1 MRRQPAYDEL
11 IAEGDAVPV
20 AGWDFSWFEG
30 RATEERPAWGYA
42 RLLSE
47 RLRRAQAVL
56 DIQTGGGEV
65 LAGALRAAA
74 AGRPETG
81 ATGRPEVIA
90 ATESWPPNVALALR
104 SLTPLGGE
112 VAEMADDGVLPF
124 PPGSF
129 DLVVSRHPAE
139 VVWPEIARVL
149 KPGGAYFSQQV
160 GAGSN
165 RELTDFMMGPQPVD
179 PSRSPQVAVAEATA
193 AGLEVVDL
201 REQALRVE
209 FFDVAAVV
217 HFLKKVLWTVPG
229 FTVAG
234 YREPLAR
241 MHEHILGQRLVH
253 LPLAAV
259 PHRGAPVRPHRKQN
273 RGCDCFALSCRATG
287 PARPDQKENRNAD
300 PQSAHHLDRRS
311 SGWHRDRDAG

>member
-1 MRRQPAYDEL
+1 VRGQPTFDEL

-20 AGWDFSWFEG
+20 AGWDFSWFDG

-47 RLRRAQAVL
+47 RLRRARAAL

-65 LAGALRAAA
+65 LAGALRSSAHPPAML
-74 AGRPETG
+74 
-81 ATGRPEVIA
+81 A
-90 ATESWPPNVALALR
+90 ATESWPPNLELARRALA
-104 SLTPLGGE
+104 PFGGE
-112 VAEMADDGVLPF
+112 VAEVADDARLPF
-124 PPGSF
+124 PSGSF

-139 VVWPEIARVL
+139 VLWPEVARVL
-149 KPGGAYFSQQV
+149 AAGGTYFSQQV

-179 PSRSPQVAVAEATA
+179 PGRGAQVAAADATE
-193 AGLEVVDL
+193 AGLEVVYL

-209 FFDVAAVV
+209 FFDVAAVA

-241 MHEHILGQRLVH
+241 MHDHIQASGSFVCHSQRFLIE
-253 LPLAAV
+253 A
-259 PHRGAPVRPHRKQN
+259 RNGA
-273 RGCDCFALSCRATG
+273 
-287 PARPDQKENRNAD
+287 
-300 PQSAHHLDRRS
+300 
-311 SGWHRDRDAG
+311 